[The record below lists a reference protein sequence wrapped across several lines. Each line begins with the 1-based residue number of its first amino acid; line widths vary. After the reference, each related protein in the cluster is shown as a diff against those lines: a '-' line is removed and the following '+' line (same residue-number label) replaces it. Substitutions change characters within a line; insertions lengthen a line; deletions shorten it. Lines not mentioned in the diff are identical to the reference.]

1 MSIARNRR
9 GVRTALLGVLYLAL
23 SGCGA
28 AHSHSDVAT
37 QAPALELKYIIPA
50 VDGGVIES
58 SRNTGRVT
66 VLLFVTTFDVYSQA
80 QAMRLEDLFRSHEPR
95 INAVAIV
102 MEPPKNIQLVRSF
115 IDVLRLSYSVG
126 MADHQELERQG
137 LLGQIQSVPAWVFLN
152 ARGQV
157 VNSGLGGFSMTELER
172 TVVQAER

>member
-1 MSIARNRR
+1 
-9 GVRTALLGVLYLAL
+9 
-23 SGCGA
+23 
-28 AHSHSDVAT
+28 
-37 QAPALELKYIIPA
+37 
-50 VDGGVIES
+50 
-58 SRNTGRVT
+58 